1 MRQTNQPILHI
12 FVEQVA
18 ALLTLPTWLAYQA
31 QSRILGE
38 TRACVAISQAAA
50 KWSGFVGIYLRRAL
64 YKRLLVGVGD
74 NVAISMGTILTKPT
88 IKLGNSIYIGSYC
101 ILGDVTIGDNTML
114 ADQVSVISGDHG
126 MEPDLLM
133 KDQPAYYRKIM
144 IGEDCWVG
152 SRATIMADLGN
163 HCVVGAGS
171 VVTKPVG
178 EYMIVAGN
186 PARPIGD
193 RRARKSTTTDRT
205 QPTPHPALGQDQS
218 ELQPVVQSC

>member
-1 MRQTNQPILHI
+1 MQQTNQTMIRNLI
-12 FVEQVA
+12 EQVA
-18 ALLTLPTWLAYQA
+18 ALVTLPTWLAYQV

-38 TRACVAISQAAA
+38 TRACLAISQAAS

-64 YKRLLVGVGD
+64 YRRLLAGVGD
-74 NVAISMGTILTKPT
+74 NVSISMGTILTKPT
-88 IKLGNSIYIGSYC
+88 IRLGNSIYIGSYC
-101 ILGDVTIGDNTML
+101 MLGDVTIGDNTML
-114 ADQVSVISGDHG
+114 ADQVSIISGDHG
-126 MEPDLLM
+126 MDPDVLM
-133 KDQPAYYRKIM
+133 KDQPSYYRKIT

-193 RRARKSTTTDRT
+193 RRERKSDRAHRT
-205 QPTPHPALGQDQS
+205 QPALRQNQP
-218 ELQPVVQSC
+218 ELQPVVQSW